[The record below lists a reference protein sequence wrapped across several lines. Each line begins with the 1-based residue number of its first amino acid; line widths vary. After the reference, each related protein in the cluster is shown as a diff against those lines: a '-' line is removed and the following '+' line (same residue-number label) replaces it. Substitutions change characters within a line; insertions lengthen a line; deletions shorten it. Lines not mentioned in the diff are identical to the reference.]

1 VCKYRLLQRGSSTAL
16 QFTAHC
22 APIRASPKQCGAE
35 SAGGDMRSHTMVIL
49 AAVFASIFGI
59 LGNAPLAFAGS
70 SNLQPGEGFVQVT
83 GGKVWYRIV
92 GSGDKTPLLLL
103 HGGPGAPSYYLER
116 LAALAEER
124 PVIFYDQLGC
134 GRSDRPHDTSLWT
147 MERYI
152 DELKRV
158 RKAFGLKQIHIL
170 GHSWGSMLAIDYLL
184 TKPQGVRSVILA
196 GPVASV
202 PRYVHDVQALRAQLP
217 ADVQATLSRHET
229 AGTTESEEYQQ
240 AVMVFYKRYFIR
252 ADPWPAELDKTFAEF
267 GAESYNTVQGPNEFT
282 VTGWMKDYDRTPR
295 LGELKL
301 PVLFTAGR
309 YDEITPDQAAWYQS
323 LVPGSK
329 LVIFENSAH
338 MTMLDE
344 PDHYVAVVREFLRS
358 HDRNH

>member
-1 VCKYRLLQRGSSTAL
+1 MRWHSTAI
-16 QFTAHC
+16 FTAILVLIVGIPC
-22 APIRASPKQCGAE
+22 TAPSAVAKSPK
-35 SAGGDMRSHTMVIL
+35 
-49 AAVFASIFGI
+49 
-59 LGNAPLAFAGS
+59 
-70 SNLQPGEGFVQVT
+70 LQPGEGFVQVT
-83 GGKVWYRIV
+83 GGKVWYRVV
-92 GSGDKTPLLLL
+92 GTGEKTPLLLL

-116 LAALAEER
+116 LAALSDER
-124 PVIFYDQLGC
+124 PVVFYDQLGC

-158 RKAFGLKQIHIL
+158 REQLGLKRVHVL

-184 TKPQGVRSVILA
+184 TKPPGVQSVILA

-202 PRYVHDVQALRAQLP
+202 PRYMRDAQALRARLP
-217 ADVQATLSRHET
+217 ADVQATMARHEA
-229 AGTTESEEYQQ
+229 AGTLDSDEYQQ
-240 AVMVFYKRYFIR
+240 AVMVFYKQYLSRS
-252 ADPWPAELDKTFAEF
+252 DPWPPELEKTFAEF

-282 VTGWMKDYDRTPR
+282 VTGWIKDYDRTPR

-344 PDHYVAVVREFLRS
+344 PDRYVAVVREFLAS
-358 HDRNH
+358 HDRKH